1 VQTPLEIIYSVL
13 AGLPFVLF
21 LANFPLSFFSKKL
34 ADKIPKVYLAIMLR
48 GLKAYLSQYIDLSA
62 AEELMLSQL
71 LEVRTYDKKA
81 RLTDIGETELYLNF
95 VLSGMLRKY
104 FFRGKEEIITHIT
117 PEGSI
122 LASGTSFFTKQPSK
136 FIVEAIEP
144 TIVAS
149 LNHDNLEKILS
160 SSPKWERAGRL
171 LVQDFFLD
179 KEYWLLDSIR
189 YTPRERFLHL
199 MRERPDLLQRVPQKY
214 LASYL
219 NIKPE
224 TFSRLK
230 HLMLSKKKSVPAKK

>member
-1 VQTPLEIIYSVL
+1 
-13 AGLPFVLF
+13 
-21 LANFPLSFFSKKL
+21 
-34 ADKIPKVYLAIMLR
+34 MLM
-48 GLKAYLSQYIDLSA
+48 GLKAYLSQYIELSA
-62 AEELMLSQL
+62 ADELLLSQV

-95 VLSGMLRKY
+95 VLKGMLRKY
-104 FFRGKEEIITHIT
+104 FLRGEEEIITHIT
-117 PEGSI
+117 PEGNI

-144 TIVAS
+144 TTVAS
-149 LNHDNLEKILS
+149 MNYENLERVLS
-160 SSPKWERAGRL
+160 SSPRWERAGRL

-189 YTPRERFLHL
+189 YTPRERFLRL
-199 MRERPDLLQRVPQKY
+199 MKERPDLLQRVPQKY

-230 HLMLSKKKSVPAKK
+230 HLMLSRKKTNTSKNNL